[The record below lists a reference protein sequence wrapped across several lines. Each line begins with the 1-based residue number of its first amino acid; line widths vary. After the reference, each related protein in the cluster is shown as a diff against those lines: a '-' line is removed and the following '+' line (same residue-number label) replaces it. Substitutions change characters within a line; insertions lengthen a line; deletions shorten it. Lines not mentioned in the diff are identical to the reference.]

1 MAKNVHV
8 EQPFTMDPVD
18 VKTKMATVLADMA
31 SKYGLSI
38 DWQSDTKVTIKRSGV
53 KGWAEI
59 GQGSVVVDLDL
70 SFPVSAMA
78 GKVKEQLEHKMS
90 KELS

>member
-8 EQPFTMDPVD
+8 EKAFSMDQTE
-18 VKTKMATVLADMA
+18 VKAKMAAVLADMA
-31 SKYGLSI
+31 GKYGLTI

-59 GQGSVVVDLDL
+59 GQDRVVVDLDL

-78 GKVKEQLEHKMS
+78 GKVKEQLERKMT
-90 KELS
+90 KELT